1 MASPDESP
9 GRRLGLV
16 LFWIYVALYAA
27 FMGLVLFRPDLLS
40 LRPFGGVNL
49 AIASGMGLIAAAFG
63 LALLSL
69 VVRSGR

>member
-1 MASPDESP
+1 MASPEPTP

-16 LFWIYVALYAA
+16 LFWIYVALYAG
-27 FMGLVLFRPDLLS
+27 FMGLVLFQPDMLS
-40 LRPFGGVNL
+40 IRPFGGVNL

-69 VVRSGR
+69 VARPGR